1 MKVDGAEGRV
11 GVSSAGVREE
21 GTFLINGYR
30 SQEDEDIPGISL
42 ALLSLHCLNLSVSVL
57 RNISSQ
63 SLPELPSHG
72 IAIDAQKQ
80 VSGPSATLAGSGVL
94 RLRWSNRPKAL
105 PLAPRQP
112 PLLVLY
118 LLLAW
123 AGLFQPFNFPAPRS
137 RALEGLALGFGLKT
151 KLSISSSF
159 KHSLGLSIARQPSQ
173 PPALWTSRL

>member
-11 GVSSAGVREE
+11 GVSSAGVREEE

-42 ALLSLHCLNLSVSVL
+42 ALLSLHCPNLSLSVL

-63 SLPELPSHG
+63 RLPEPPR
-72 IAIDAQKQ
+72 ATF
-80 VSGPSATLAGSGVL
+80 TLAGSGVL
-94 RLRWSNRPKAL
+94 RLRWFNRPKAL

-112 PLLVLY
+112 PLLVLH

-123 AGLFQPFNFPAPRS
+123 VGLFQPFNFPAPRS